1 MRVTASSV
9 HVRSCRMIDISVP
22 SPALSGMAPP
32 STPIPEPAHE
42 GSSSGDFSSYMQRP
56 SWDEYF
62 MTIAEQVATRSTC
75 CRRQIGAI
83 IVRDRHILST
93 GYNGAPAGLPH
104 CLQVGCLR
112 EQRGIPS
119 GTQHELCR
127 GVHAEQNAVVQAAR
141 HGIALDGATIYTTTQ
156 PCVTCVKIIINAGI
170 TSIVYRDP
178 YPDDLAQELLAES
191 GVSIRRM

>member
-1 MRVTASSV
+1 MTDDTPATPPTSSPTT
-9 HVRSCRMIDISVP
+9 P
-22 SPALSGMAPP
+22 SA
-32 STPIPEPAHE
+32 
-42 GSSSGDFSSYMQRP
+42 FVQRP

-93 GYNGAPAGLPH
+93 GYNGAPAGLRH

-141 HGIALDGATIYTTTQ
+141 HGVALDGATIYSTAQ
-156 PCVTCVKIIINAGI
+156 PCVTCAKILINAGI
-170 TSIVYRDP
+170 TAIVYRDS
-178 YPDDLAQELLAES
+178 YPDSLAQELLAES
-191 GVSIRRM
+191 GISVRRMQ